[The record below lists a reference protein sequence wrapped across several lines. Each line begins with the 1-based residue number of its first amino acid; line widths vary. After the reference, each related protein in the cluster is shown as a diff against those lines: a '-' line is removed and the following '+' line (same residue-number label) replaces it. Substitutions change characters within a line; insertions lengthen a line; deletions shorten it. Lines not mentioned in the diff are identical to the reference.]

1 MPRLC
6 VIDLAGTPQGKGR
19 GRAAVVNGRAHV
31 FTPAK
36 TRSYEAQLRY
46 AGEQAMAGRPPSDAP
61 IRLTMT
67 VCLAVP
73 QSWSKKKRAQA
84 LSGRVWPTVKPDADN
99 SLKLTDALNGIC
111 FVDDK
116 QIVIVSLMKVY
127 SERPGLFIEVD
138 TLEPASFLRETVQE
152 RGDRLAYEAL
162 KAGSAVNY
170 VNQRSLDAIGS
181 TMEISSTHRFPDSS
195 ATDRRCAR
203 CGKSEAS
210 MNQGA
215 PCVVTLDVPR

>member
-31 FTPAK
+31 FTPSK
-36 TRSYEAQLRY
+36 TRTYETQLRY
-46 AGEQAMAGRPPSDAP
+46 AAEQAMAGQPPSDKP

-73 QSWSKKKRAQA
+73 QSWSKKKRDQA
-84 LSGRVWPTVKPDADN
+84 LSGQLWPTVKPDADN

-127 SERPGLFIEVD
+127 AERPGLLIEVD
-138 TLEPASFLRETVQE
+138 TL
-152 RGDRLAYEAL
+152 
-162 KAGSAVNY
+162 
-170 VNQRSLDAIGS
+170 RSIAEMQQPLQ
-181 TMEISSTHRFPDSS
+181 H
-195 ATDRRCAR
+195 
-203 CGKSEAS
+203 
-210 MNQGA
+210 
-215 PCVVTLDVPR
+215 